1 MSGLD
6 RLLAELRDMADG
18 AAGAAS
24 LRFRDETRP
33 RLAQLLIDT
42 ASVQVRAA
50 AGEDTTTAAIALEA
64 STANLLLEER
74 TVLQTAARD
83 LALRAA
89 IRVIG
94 ILAAA

>member
-6 RLLAELRDMADG
+6 RLLAELRQMADG

-33 RLAQLLIDT
+33 RLAQLLLDA

-50 AGEDTTTAAIALEA
+50 AGQDVTTATIALEA
-64 STANLLLEER
+64 SMANLLLEER

-94 ILAAA
+94 ILAGA